1 MIHSLRKRKRKGEI
15 CVGKREKQSKDFDYR
30 RHLPG
35 GFGYNIRCDLW
46 RFHAERAGGRENNWP
61 YSSIFTG
68 QPKRIQNSWKKKS
81 MISTEI
87 SEWI

>member
-1 MIHSLRKRKRKGEI
+1 MIHSFYEKGKERERF
-15 CVGKREKQSKDFDYR
+15 VLESREKQSKDFDYR

-68 QPKRIQNSWKKKS
+68 QPKKNTKFILMLKIWG
-81 MISTEI
+81 ML
-87 SEWI
+87 